1 MVPESPPIPERGL
14 LTLSDAAWAQAV
26 LRSQM
31 TAPLAAL
38 PVVGRD
44 QADAAAQRAVPS
56 ASPTLRQSAF
66 GF

>member
-31 TAPLAAL
+31 IAPLA
-38 PVVGRD
+38 RC
-44 QADAAAQRAVPS
+44 PS
-56 ASPTLRQSAF
+56 AGPTLSQSVWLLKLRALRF
-66 GF
+66 